1 MVSNEQMPKDF
12 AELTINNNEHILDQV
27 SSLQLPQSPPVPP
40 ARIPPSEMSEKEIHE
55 KTN

>member
-1 MVSNEQMPKDF
+1 MVSNEQVPKDF
-12 AELTINNNEHILDQV
+12 AELTINDNEHILDQV
-27 SSLQLPQSPPVPP
+27 SSRQLPQSPPVPR